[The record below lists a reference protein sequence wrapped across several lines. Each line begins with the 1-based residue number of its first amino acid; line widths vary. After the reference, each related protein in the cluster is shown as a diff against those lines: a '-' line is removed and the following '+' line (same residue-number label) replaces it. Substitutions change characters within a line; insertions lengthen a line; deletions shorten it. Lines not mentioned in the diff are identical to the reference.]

1 MSLVYR
7 SFKLDFRCTCCCLTL
22 QWNNSQISS
31 SSHPLPRNVFV
42 PINVWFPLQND
53 RKILVVCRLFV
64 TSKFNPIR
72 FDFFSWCG
80 ESPWVSILMPAR
92 NIFLSFQ
99 NPIIK
104 CRALFAWVMVP
115 NDFPYWKEKNYD
127 GKNAWRSETE
137 DGIFS
142 FKQLS
147 EAWGWQRQRSATC
160 FSCTWEVTV
169 LIVSHF
175 SCFLKWREQRWCTA
189 QHE

>member
-7 SFKLDFRCTCCCLTL
+7 SLKLNFRCTCCCLTL
-22 QWNNSQISS
+22 QWNNNQISS
-31 SSHPLPRNVFV
+31 LSHPLPWNVFV

-80 ESPWVSILMPAR
+80 ESPWVSIRMPAR
-92 NIFLSFQ
+92 NTFLSFQ

-115 NDFPYWKEKNYD
+115 NDFPNLKKKKITMEKMPGEEKQKTGSLVSLSSVNAGDGRDREVPLGFFVHLGSDSVNYF
-127 GKNAWRSETE
+127 T
-137 DGIFS
+137 F
-142 FKQLS
+142 
-147 EAWGWQRQRSATC
+147 
-160 FSCTWEVTV
+160 
-169 LIVSHF
+169 
-175 SCFLKWREQRWCTA
+175 
-189 QHE
+189 